1 MSRRKKISIVIP
13 TYNEEKNIFLL
24 LKKLTNYMEIT
35 LKEYEYEILLIDNY
49 STDNTRTIVKEF
61 AGQDKRIKAIF
72 NARNFGGIKSPYY
85 GLLQSSGDCAI
96 LMCAD
101 FQDPI
106 ELIGEFVNGWEE
118 GYKIVIGRKTKS
130 RENRLMYLI
139 RSVYYKLMEKI
150 STSEQIAQFT
160 GFGLYDSSFIKI
172 LNDLN
177 DPAPYLRGLVSTLG
191 FQRKEIEYVQPKRL
205 YGETSTNFFRLY
217 DVAML
222 GITSSS
228 KVMLRFAT
236 LIGFALSGISLL
248 IMIIY
253 FVYKLLYWDS
263 FQVGVAPLLMGLF
276 FFCSII
282 LFFLGILGEYVLSIN
297 ERVMH
302 RPLVIEEERINF
314 EETK

>member
-302 RPLVIEEERINF
+302 RPVVIEEERINF